1 MYAEHPLTIGLI
13 VPPAHG
19 EVPTDGARLYPGV
32 RFLARGLG
40 LPEVS
45 PRGYDRV
52 VDAVVDH
59 ARALHEAGASAVS
72 LMGTSLSFYRGPAFT
87 DELRDAMQAATGV
100 PCTTMSHA
108 VVRALRALS
117 IRRVAVATAY
127 IDEVN
132 ALLVAYLASQ
142 GFETT
147 AIRGLAITGVRAVGE
162 VPPATLLALADAVFA
177 EDSSA
182 DGVLVSCGGLHTL
195 DVLAP
200 LESRLGVP
208 AVSSSPAGFRDVV
221 MLAGGDP
228 RADGF
233 GRLFAAQ
240 GRAVA

>member
-1 MYAEHPLTIGLI
+1 MNPHQPLTVGLI
-13 VPPAHG
+13 VPPSHG
-19 EVPTDGARLYPGV
+19 RVPSDGPRLYPGV
-32 RFLARGLG
+32 RFVARGLG

-52 VDAVVDH
+52 VDTIVDH
-59 ARALHEAGASAVS
+59 ARALREAGAAAVS
-72 LMGTSLSFYRGPAFT
+72 MMGTSLSFYRGPAFT

-108 VVRALRALS
+108 IVRAMRELG

-132 ALLVAYLASQ
+132 ERLVAYLASQ

-147 AIRGLAITGVRAVGE
+147 AIRGLSITGVREVGE
-162 VPPATLLALADAVFA
+162 VPTGTLLELSESVFA
-177 EDSSA
+177 EDTSA

-208 AVSSSPAGFRDVV
+208 AVSSSPAGFRDVL
-221 MLAGGDP
+221 MLAGADP
-228 RADGF
+228 RAQGY
-233 GRLFAAQ
+233 GRLLAT
-240 GRAVA
+240 